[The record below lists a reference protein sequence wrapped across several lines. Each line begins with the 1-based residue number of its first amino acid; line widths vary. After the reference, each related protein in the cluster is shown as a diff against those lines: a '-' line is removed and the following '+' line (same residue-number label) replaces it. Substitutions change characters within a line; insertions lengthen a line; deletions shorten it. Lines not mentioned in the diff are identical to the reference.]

1 VVKSGYV
8 RQLWDWKLSANV
20 ATMAPEGLGV
30 YAQVCGHAL
39 PLGHCRSGDAVA
51 IGSDLGGSDAFAVA
65 VADFARSYA
74 DQNYRDHQALLRA
87 IAAGTVKA
95 ETGV

>member
-1 VVKSGYV
+1 
-8 RQLWDWKLSANV
+8 
-20 ATMAPEGLGV
+20 M
-30 YAQVCGHAL
+30 
-39 PLGHCRSGDAVA
+39 A